1 MYPTATRAQST
12 ASLLGQVL
20 GLTAVAFGLT
30 ATTCYFGKGLPMGVA
45 VVAMLL
51 PLLLI
56 FALFAARK
64 NEPLALTIFYGIAA
78 CEGVGLAPVIQHYL
92 KTVGAG
98 VIVEAAATTAL
109 GMAVLGL
116 VAWTSSFDFRKL
128 SGISF
133 ALLLGLVI
141 VGMIGLFFHFFTPTI
156 YAWATLAVFT
166 LLVLVDFA
174 RIRAG
179 GDGETA
185 IELALGIYL
194 DALNI
199 FLALLQIFGGSS
211 SSKDD

>member
-92 KTVGAG
+92 KTVGA
-98 VIVEAAATTAL
+98 
-109 GMAVLGL
+109 
-116 VAWTSSFDFRKL
+116 WTSSFDFRKL

-211 SSKDD
+211 SNKDD